1 MTGTLPVVPSRSNLT
16 FEEAL
21 PRPSAPRRV
30 GASGR
35 RLDEPRDRRRG
46 VRGSRGRSRSLRSRP
61 VLARVGSI
69 PDDLRLDPARPPK
82 LPPLLVTSPP
92 SPEPIRVLL
101 VDDQSIVGEVVRRAI
116 AAVGGAPIE
125 LRVVQRPEEAVSAA
139 LALAPAVILQD
150 LVMPGMSGFE
160 LLDRYRAEPSLA
172 EVPVVMLTS
181 AEDASTKAE
190 AFERGASDHLVK
202 FPDPVELVA
211 RIRHHARG
219 HLRAIERRSATTPPG
234 GRDGDR
240 RRNPLRFGTL
250 REAECD
256 LAVIGGGFSGLM
268 TVANLLALAP
278 SLRASIFERRP
289 RPGPGVA
296 YGACDEEHLLNVP
309 AGRMGATPDRPGGYH
324 DWLERLS
331 PGRYAAGD
339 FTPRSLY
346 ARYLLETTQEA
357 VTRASQAGGS
367 APSFVADAVVH
378 LEPRGAGLELLLA
391 SGRAVQARAA
401 VLALGLPQAR
411 APWRAAEDRATS
423 PIPRRLLVEDPWEPE
438 VLAGVPKDREVLLVG
453 SGLTAIDMVL
463 ALRRLGHRAL
473 IVIASRNGRLPL
485 PHAAAHG
492 PPPALD
498 GDLLAKGPR
507 EAFRA
512 VRALVRS
519 ITAAH
524 GPGADHEAVHAAGHE
539 PAHGGDHDHPPE
551 WQPAIDAVRP
561 HAARAW
567 RRWSPEQRRFFI
579 RRLRPF
585 WEIHRHRVPPPLL
598 ARLEEERRAGI
609 IELVAASVAS
619 IEAMGMESIRI
630 GLRLERGARGG
641 QGTLRT
647 IEVARAINCAG
658 PSMSVEETVDPLLG
672 SLLRS
677 GLASVDP
684 LGLGLRVDDDGR
696 LIGRDGATSSRVR
709 LIGALRRGEL
719 WETTAV
725 PELRVQA
732 TAAAKSFAA
741 ELAGGTIAGA

>member
-1 MTGTLPVVPSRSNLT
+1 MPRMTDHPH
-16 FEEAL
+16 
-21 PRPSAPRRV
+21 PRPRELPFPR
-30 GASGR
+30 
-35 RLDEPRDRRRG
+35 PH
-46 VRGSRGRSRSLRSRP
+46 
-61 VLARVGSI
+61 
-69 PDDLRLDPARPPK
+69 
-82 LPPLLVTSPP
+82 VTVPP
-92 SPEPIRVLL
+92 STEPIRVLL
-101 VDDQSIVGEVVRRAI
+101 VDDQAIVGEVVRRAI
-116 AAVGGAPIE
+116 ATVGGAAIE
-125 LRVVQRPEEAVSAA
+125 LRVVERPEEAVSTA
-139 LALAPAVILQD
+139 LAFAPTVILQD
-150 LVMPGMSGFE
+150 LVMPQMSGCE
-160 LLDRYRAEPSLA
+160 LLERYRAEPALA

-219 HLRAIERRSATTPPG
+219 RLRALARKATVPAAERDG
-234 GRDGDR
+234 DGDR
-240 RRNPLRFGTL
+240 RRNPLRFGPL

-268 TVANLLALAP
+268 TVANLLVEAP
-278 SLRASIFERRP
+278 SLRASVFERRP

-309 AGRMGATPDRPGGYH
+309 AGRMGATPDRPLGYH
-324 DWLERLS
+324 EWLERRS
-331 PGRYAAGD
+331 PGRHGTGD
-339 FTPRSLY
+339 FTPRALY
-346 ARYLLETTQEA
+346 ARYLLETVQEA
-357 VTRASQAGGS
+357 VTRASQGGS
-367 APSFVADAVVH
+367 PPPSFVADAVVH

-391 SGRAVQARAA
+391 SGRVVEARGA

-411 APWRAAEDRATS
+411 APWRGAEDRAS
-423 PIPRRLLVEDPWEPE
+423 EPIPRRLLLEDPWEPE

-463 ALRRLGHRAL
+463 ALRRLGHRAR
-473 IVIASRNGRLPL
+473 IVIASRNGRFPL

-512 VRALVRS
+512 IRALVRS
-519 ITAAH
+519 ITTAH
-524 GPGADHEAVHAAGHE
+524 GHGAGRASG
-539 PAHGGDHDHPPE
+539 HGGDHDHPPE

-567 RRWSPEQRRFFI
+567 RQWSPAQRRFFI

-585 WEIHRHRVPPPLL
+585 WEIHRHRVPPNLL
-598 ARLEEERRAGI
+598 ARLEEELRAGT
-609 IELVAASVAS
+609 IELLAASVAS
-619 IEAMGMESIRI
+619 IAAPAAESLRI
-630 GLRLERGARGG
+630 GLRIERGGDEARGAI
-641 QGTLRT
+641 RT

-672 SLLRS
+672 SLLRA

-696 LIGRDGATSSRVR
+696 LIGRDGTISTRVR
-709 LIGALRRGEL
+709 LIGALRRGDL

-732 TAAAKSFAA
+732 AAAAKSFAA
-741 ELAGGTIAGA
+741 ELAGRTTAGA